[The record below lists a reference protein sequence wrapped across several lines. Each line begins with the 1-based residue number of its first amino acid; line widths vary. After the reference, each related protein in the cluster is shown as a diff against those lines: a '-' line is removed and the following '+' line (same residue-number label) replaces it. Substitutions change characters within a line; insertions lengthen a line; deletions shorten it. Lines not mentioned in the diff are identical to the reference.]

1 VQPIDG
7 SLKADHR
14 NQTSRGPFE
23 SRLVRA
29 MRKKI
34 FVSLLP
40 TLVLTFVCLARAQQ
54 PAKVPRIGFLTTGT
68 LGRYPSAEAFRQG
81 LRELGYVEG
90 KNLLIEFR
98 HADGGSQPLSELAEE
113 LVRLKVDVIV
123 TTATE
128 PSLSA
133 QRATRTIPIVMGGG
147 GDPVGAGLVASLA
160 RPGGNITGVTTISV
174 DLSGKRLELLKE
186 VTPKISPIAVLWIPT
201 ATGNKLQMKETEAA
215 AHSLGLHLQR
225 AGVQVPDDFESAF
238 SAIARGGASSLIVLS
253 SPMFAS
259 YRTRIVD
266 LAAKSRLPAI
276 YPESNYA
283 DAGGLM
289 SYGPN
294 LTDLYRRAAVYVD
307 KILKGA
313 KPADLPVERPMKF
326 ELAINFKTAKQ
337 IGLTIPDSVLY
348 RVDKVIK

>member
-1 VQPIDG
+1 MKRIFISFLAAL
-7 SLKADHR
+7 SL
-14 NQTSRGPFE
+14 TS
-23 SRLVRA
+23 
-29 MRKKI
+29 
-34 FVSLLP
+34 VS
-40 TLVLTFVCLARAQQ
+40 LARAQQ
-54 PAKVPRIGFLTTGT
+54 PGKVPRIGFLTTGT
-68 LGRYPSAEAFRQG
+68 PGRYPSAEALRQG

-90 KNLLIEFR
+90 KNILIEFR
-98 HADGGSQPLSELAEE
+98 HAEGKPQPLSELAEE

-133 QRATRTIPIVMGGG
+133 QRATSTIPIVMGGG
-147 GDPVGAGLVASLA
+147 GDPVAAGLVASLA

-174 DLSGKRLELLKE
+174 DLSGKRLELLRE
-186 VTPKISPIAVLWIPT
+186 VTPKTSLVAVLWIPT
-201 ATGNKLQMKETEAA
+201 ARGNQLQMREIEAA
-215 AHSLGLHLQR
+215 ADSFRLHFQL
-225 AGVQVPDDFESAF
+225 AGVQGPEDLENAF
-238 SAIARGGASSLIVLS
+238 SAITRGSASALIVLS

-259 YRTRIVD
+259 YRTRIAD

-326 ELAINFKTAKQ
+326 ELVINLETAKQ

-348 RVDKVIK
+348 RADKVIK